1 MIYFDNAASTY
12 PKPPAVGRAVGN
24 WLKNN
29 GANPGRSG
37 HKPALDA
44 GGVIF
49 DTRVVISRMF
59 GVSDPEN
66 IIFVPN
72 ATFGLNFLI
81 QGLLSSG
88 DHVVTTDLEHNSVL
102 RPLKL
107 LEKSGVSF
115 DAVNVDLY
123 DDGKTVD
130 NILGHI
136 KKNTRLVICTHCSNV
151 CGKVMPIREISRA
164 LPENIELLV
173 DGAQGAGIIPTDI
186 GADGIDYYCAPSHKG
201 LLGPQGS
208 GFIAVCNR
216 IPNPMIVGGTGSESF
231 NLEQPDYLPDRLES
245 GTLPTPVIRGMLEG
259 LKFAESVGVDKIFQH
274 KLYLVR
280 YAVNALKSLDGV
292 ITYVDPDKSLF
303 VGTTC
308 FNVKGSHS
316 DDVAAFLAEH
326 DVCVRS
332 GIHCAPLFHKKMG
345 TEKTGMV
352 RISFGCYNTV
362 SEIDAFIKILK
373 KYLKN
378 KT

>member
-12 PKPPAVGRAVGN
+12 PKPPAVGRAVGS

-136 KKNTRLVICTHCSNV
+136 KKNTRLVICTQCSNV

-259 LKFAESVGVDKIFQH
+259 LKFVESVGVDKIFQH

>member
-12 PKPPAVGRAVGN
+12 PKPPAVGRAVGS

-37 HKPALDA
+37 HKPALNA

-88 DHVVTTDLEHNSVL
+88 DHVVTTNLEHNSVL

-136 KKNTRLVICTHCSNV
+136 KKNTRLVICTQCSNV

-259 LKFAESVGVDKIFQH
+259 LKFVESVGVDKIFQH

>member
-1 MIYFDNAASTY
+1 MIYFDNAASSY
-12 PKPPAVGRAVGN
+12 PKPPAVGRAVEH

-136 KKNTRLVICTHCSNV
+136 KKNTRLIICTQCSNV

-164 LPENIELLV
+164 LPANTELLV

-216 IPNPMIVGGTGSESF
+216 IPNPIIVGGTGSESF

-245 GTLPTPVIRGMLEG
+245 GTLPTPIIRGMLEG
-259 LKFAESVGVDKIFQH
+259 LKFVESVGVDRIFRH
-274 KLYLVR
+274 KQYLVR
-280 YAVNALKSLDGV
+280 YAVNALNSLDGV

-326 DVCVRS
+326 AVCVRS

-352 RISFGCYNTV
+352 RISFGWYNTV

-373 KYLKN
+373 KYLKI